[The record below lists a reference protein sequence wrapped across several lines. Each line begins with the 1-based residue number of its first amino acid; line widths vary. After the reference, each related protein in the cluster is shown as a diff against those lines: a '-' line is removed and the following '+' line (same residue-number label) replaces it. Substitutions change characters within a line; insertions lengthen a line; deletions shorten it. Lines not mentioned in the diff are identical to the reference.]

1 MYQEHYTFHTPD
13 HSKTVWR
20 YIDFTKLVDL
30 LINEQLYFCR
40 SDKFEDPFEGTFRW
54 ADFKEGEYEFS
65 SREMETKKFYFL
77 NCWHINEVQSDAMWK
92 IFLETKNGVA
102 LKSTVGDIINALAVA
117 KDDVHI
123 GEVYYRDYSK
133 VTFWELMNEEQ
144 NKIPGGPGSSL
155 NQFNY
160 KRLSFEHEK
169 ELRLYHVD
177 TPIPHAQKGIE
188 PREPLTEKRIAIDV
202 DTLVNEIVVAPF
214 AEEWFVKLVSQLVS
228 RLERNFPVTQSD
240 LYQLK

>member
-30 LINEQLYFCR
+30 LINEELYFCR
-40 SDKFEDPFEGTFRW
+40 ADNLDDPFEGTFRW
-54 ADFKEGEYEFS
+54 ADFKKGKHQFS
-65 SREMETKKFYFL
+65 SMEMETKRFYFL
-77 NCWHINEVQSDAMWK
+77 NCWHINDVQSDAMWK
-92 IFLETKNGVA
+92 IFLETKNGIA
-102 LKSTVGDIINALAVA
+102 IRSTVGDIIKALKVA
-117 KDDVHI
+117 KDDVYI

-133 VTFWELMNEEQ
+133 VTFLELLNEKQ
-144 NKIPGGPGSSL
+144 NLLYEGRGASL

-177 TPIPHAQKGIE
+177 IPIPHAQKGIE
-188 PREPLTEKRIAIDV
+188 PREPLAEKRIAVDIDA
-202 DTLVNEIVVAPF
+202 LVNEIVVAPF
-214 AEEWFVKLVSQLVS
+214 ADEWFVKLVSQLVL
-228 RLERNFPVTQSD
+228 RLERNFLVTQSD